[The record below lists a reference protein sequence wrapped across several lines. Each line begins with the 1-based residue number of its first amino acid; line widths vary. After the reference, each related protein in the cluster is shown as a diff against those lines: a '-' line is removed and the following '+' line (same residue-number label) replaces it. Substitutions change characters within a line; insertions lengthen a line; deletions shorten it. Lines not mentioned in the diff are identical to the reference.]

1 MRLTAL
7 AALATTLSRYSMVKV
22 AATSPSSINAVASAA
37 RSVRAT
43 ANPLEGAIAKAQRRE
58 LKREQKKAK
67 KLQKQQQKQAKAQ
80 DAQHK
85 QHNQHKQHKQQL
97 LHTARPEQLVI
108 VGLGNVGEK
117 YTMTRHNV
125 GFLVADALAERLQL
139 HFAQHRSLQALV
151 ASGTMGNEGRTV
163 HIVKPTTMMNLSGDS
178 VRRVLAA
185 HSLPQSS
192 VLVVVDDI
200 AIPFGAL
207 RMRLKGSAGGHNGL
221 KDIERQL
228 GSQEYARLRVGVG
241 AAGTA
246 SSLVDHVLGN
256 FDQKEQSV
264 LPQVLQHVAERC
276 EHWITEDDVQKVIEK
291 ANTKR

>member
-7 AALATTLSRYSMVKV
+7 ATLATTLSRCSMVKV
-22 AATSPSSINAVASAA
+22 AAATPSSITAVGSAA
-37 RSVRAT
+37 RSIAAT
-43 ANPLEGAIAKAQRRE
+43 TNPLAGAIAKAQRRE
-58 LKREQKKAK
+58 AKREQKKAK
-67 KLQKQQQKQAKAQ
+67 KLQKQQQKQQQKQAKAQ

-85 QHNQHKQHKQQL
+85 QRL
-97 LHTARPEQLVI
+97 MHTARPDQLVI

-125 GFLVADALAERLQL
+125 GFLVADMLAERLHLQ
-139 HFAQHRSLQALV
+139 FAQQRSLQALV
-151 ASGTMGNEGRTV
+151 ASGTMGNEGAGRTV

-192 VLVVVDDI
+192 VLVVVDDV

-228 GSQEYARLRVGVG
+228 GSQNYARLRVGVG

-276 EHWITEDDVQKVIEK
+276 EHWITEDDMQKVIEK